1 MATKANTSSV
11 DTKAGDK
18 LAAFGAQKL
27 ATMKAGYKPEEKSVD
42 GQVINARKLS
52 NLDSAKAKAKRKA
65 KLAKASRKKNK
76 K

>member
-11 DTKAGDK
+11 DTKKGEK
-18 LAAFGAQKL
+18 LAAYAPQKL
-27 ATMKAGYKPEEKSVD
+27 ATMKSGYKPEEKKVD
-42 GQVINARKLS
+42 EQIINARKIS
-52 NLDSAKAKAKRKA
+52 NLDAAKAKARRKA